1 MKKHL
6 YMRVWDSF
14 IDIVLRIKNE
24 GIQNDELSKNSY
36 LYKLYTLFILCL
48 VRLRHPTD
56 NS

>member
-1 MKKHL
+1 
-6 YMRVWDSF
+6 MRVWDSF

-24 GIQNDELSKNSY
+24 GIQNDELSKNNY